1 MEEGVDLVSL
11 VANLKNT
18 NNEAFVVD
26 KIKEFIQK
34 FHALQEKTTSLEQL
48 MLTRQTMENCAETAP
63 HNHHSNSNEGKI
75 YENGLDKVRANG
87 VDYCEDDQPCSKEN
101 SYTNES
107 PSGNMMS
114 MQQMP

>member
-34 FHALQEKTTSLEQL
+34 VYFFQKYCPFLQ
-48 MLTRQTMENCAETAP
+48 
-63 HNHHSNSNEGKI
+63 
-75 YENGLDKVRANG
+75 
-87 VDYCEDDQPCSKEN
+87 
-101 SYTNES
+101 
-107 PSGNMMS
+107 
-114 MQQMP
+114 